1 MTTPQ
6 QKAAREAIGRM
17 GNIDALA
24 TQIAA
29 AQCAIRAMI
38 ATHPEPEKVRA
49 VYDQLVGQLMAIPAI
64 AADSDKMLVLR
75 DLTETLFRP
84 PVVLDTED

>member
-24 TQIAA
+24 LQAS
-29 AQCAIRAMI
+29 
-38 ATHPEPEKVRA
+38 PEFK
-49 VYDQLVGQLMAIPAI
+49 GI
-64 AADSDKMLVLR
+64 KTVLR